1 MREMIYA
8 RSARLHIGNSKDPYV
23 DSVGGD
29 VGRYDRTRYTLQT
42 YTCACKY
49 TYAKVV
55 ASSSVRGVLMS
66 ILIFLE
72 DLETLFLPSLHLR
85 KFHLRALRPCSQ
97 SRLEPNFL
105 LIFTFLSPFDLA
117 FLFFY
122 LVIYLFVFFLELFHR
137 PSIHPLSL
145 FFFFFFFL
153 YRSI

>member
-1 MREMIYA
+1 MIYA

-29 VGRYDRTRYTLQT
+29 VGRYDRTRYTLQA

-122 LVIYLFVFFLELFHR
+122 LVIYLFVFFR
-137 PSIHPLSL
+137 IIPSTKYPSTFAI
-145 FFFFFFFL
+145 FFFFFL